1 MGSRDMFQGKKNEM
15 ELKIWDR
22 ASKESI
28 AVAFCN
34 GAVYETEIK
43 TN

>member
-1 MGSRDMFQGKKNEM
+1 MGSRDIYQEKNEM

-28 AVAFCN
+28 TVAVCN
-34 GAVYETEIK
+34 GAVYETKIK